1 MKVYTLTRILK
12 NKEGDIWLND
22 VIDVYSNIEDA
33 KAFAED
39 AMKRIEALNDGK
51 VNVTHRHESKGVES
65 IEATYKTIYDLSSE
79 MYRIKE
85 FEVK

>member
-1 MKVYTLTRILK
+1 M
-12 NKEGDIWLND
+12 NE
-22 VIDVYSNIEDA
+22 VIDVYSNPEDA

-39 AMKRIEALNDGK
+39 AMRRIEALNDGK
-51 VNVTHRHESKGVES
+51 INVTHRFESKGVES

>member
-39 AMKRIEALNDGK
+39 AMKRIEALNEGK
-51 VNVTHRHESKGVES
+51 VNVTHRHESKGAES